1 MIKTKKSPSK
11 NLNIK
16 DYPKLMEN
24 VINGNVFLM
33 TSEYNGTCIVAN
45 PYSGNKCGDVL
56 FFVDPKLLRD
66 YNEELTLQNV

>member
-11 NLNIK
+11 DCNIK

-24 VINGNVFLM
+24 VANGNVYLM
-33 TSEYNGTCIVAN
+33 VNKDNGTCIVAN
-45 PYSGNKCGDVL
+45 SYSGNKCGDVL
-56 FFVDPKLLRD
+56 VFLDTKFLRD